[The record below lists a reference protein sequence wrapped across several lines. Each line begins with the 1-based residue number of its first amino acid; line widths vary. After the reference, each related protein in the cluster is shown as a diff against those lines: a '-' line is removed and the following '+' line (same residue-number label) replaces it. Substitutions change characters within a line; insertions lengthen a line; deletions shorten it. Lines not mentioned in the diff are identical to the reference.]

1 MPVSKAQQKAVN
13 KYMAEN
19 YDRINLVVPK
29 GRREELRAQ
38 AEAAGKS
45 LNSYLIGLIE
55 GETPAPAPAPQAP
68 QYITPEA
75 LDKATQAAQAAGEE
89 LEAWITRAICDTA
102 QRDSMI
108 RQLKR

>member
-13 KYMAEN
+13 KYMAEK

-55 GETPAPAPAPQAP
+55 GETQ

-75 LDKATQAAQAAGEE
+75 LNTAIAAAEAAGEPIQE
-89 LEAWITRAICDTA
+89 WITRAIKDTA
-102 QRDSMI
+102 SRDE
-108 RQLKR
+108 QLRLIFRK

>member
-13 KYMAEN
+13 KYMSEN

-29 GRREELRAQ
+29 GRRDKLRAK

-55 GETPAPAPAPQAP
+55 GEAP

-89 LEAWITRAICDTA
+89 LDAWITRAINDTA
-102 QRDSMI
+102 ARDHML

>member
-13 KYMAEN
+13 KYMSEN

-29 GRREELRAQ
+29 GRRDELRAK

-45 LNSYLIGLIE
+45 LNAYLVGLIE
-55 GETPAPAPAPQAP
+55 GDDPTPAP

-75 LDKATQAAQAAGEE
+75 LDKATKAAQAAGED
-89 LEAWITRAICDTA
+89 LEAWITRAISDTA
-102 QRDSMI
+102 KRDQNI
-108 RQLKR
+108 RDIYTR

>member
-29 GRREELRAQ
+29 GRREELRAK

-45 LNSYLIGLIE
+45 LNAYLVGLIE
-55 GETPAPAPAPQAP
+55 GDTPAPAPQDP

-89 LEAWITRAICDTA
+89 LEAWITRAINDTA
-102 QRDSMI
+102 ARDNML

>member
-29 GRREELRAQ
+29 GRRDELRAQ

-45 LNSYLIGLIE
+45 LNAYLVGLIQGDDPSPE
-55 GETPAPAPAPQAP
+55 PGVPK
-68 QYITPEA
+68 YITPEA
-75 LDKATQAAQAAGEE
+75 METAIAAAEAAGEPIQD
-89 LEAWITRAICDTA
+89 WITRAIKDTA
-102 QRDSMI
+102 NRDE
-108 RQLKR
+108 QLRLIFKK

>member
-29 GRREELRAQ
+29 GRREELRAK

-45 LNSYLIGLIE
+45 LNAYLIGLIE
-55 GETPAPAPAPQAP
+55 GETPAPAPQAP
-68 QYITPEA
+68 QYLTPEA

-102 QRDSMI
+102 ARDNML